1 MSGHDTPRER
11 IEGAVAFVGLGQI
24 GAPMARQLADWPG
37 GLCVYDL
44 DPDRCAELR
53 EVGAEVAES
62 VADLGQRSDLVCVM
76 VRDDD
81 QVRQVVEDMLP
92 TARPGTVVAVHATIA
107 PQTATELAAMG
118 ATHGVHVVDA
128 PVSGGPVG
136 AMQGRLAVLVGAD
149 DAAVFDR
156 CQPALARLGDL
167 VVHVGPVGAGTAA
180 KLARNLIHFV
190 AFAAV
195 TEGQRL
201 AEACGIDLVTLGQ
214 VVRHTDAVTG
224 GPGAIMHRDTTA
236 PLDPDDPWY
245 AILDHVRDLGEKD
258 LGFAVALGRARGVE
272 TPLASHARELLGPG
286 LGLPATAR
294 PQEEPS

>member
-1 MSGHDTPRER
+1 MRRHATPREQTQL
-11 IEGAVAFVGLGQI
+11 AVGFVGLGQI
-24 GAPMARQLADWPG
+24 GAPMARQLVDWPG
-37 GLCVYDL
+37 GLWVYDL
-44 DPDRCAELR
+44 DADRCTELR
-53 EVGAEVAES
+53 EAGATVADSVAE
-62 VADLGQRSDLVCVM
+62 LGRQTDLVCLM

-81 QVRQVVEDMLP
+81 QVRRVVEELLP

-107 PQTATELAAMG
+107 PRTATDLAATG
-118 ATHGVHVVDA
+118 AAHDVHVVDA
-128 PVSGGPVG
+128 PVSGGPIG
-136 AMQGRLAVLVGAD
+136 AMQGRLAVMVGAD

-156 CQPALARLGDL
+156 CHDALARLGDL

-224 GPGAIMHRDTTA
+224 GPGAIMHRDTAA
-236 PLDPDDPWY
+236 PLDPADPWH
-245 AILDHVRDLGEKD
+245 AILDHVRTLGEKD
-258 LGFAVALGRARGVE
+258 LGFAMELARARGVD
-272 TPLASHARELLGPG
+272 TPLAAHAHELLGPG
-286 LGLPATAR
+286 LGLPATPH
-294 PQEEPS
+294 PQEESP